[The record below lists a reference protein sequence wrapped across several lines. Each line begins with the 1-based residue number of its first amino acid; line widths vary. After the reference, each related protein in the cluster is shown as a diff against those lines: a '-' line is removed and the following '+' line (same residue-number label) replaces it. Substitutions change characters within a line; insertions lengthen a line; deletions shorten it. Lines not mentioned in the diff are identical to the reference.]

1 MNLTTALNSFP
12 GRRGGAACCP
22 RCRPGCS
29 WWAAPPPTSPASR
42 SSRCRTGGS
51 QASEEQSKN
60 RGMFSDRWMVTI
72 CNLYSLFISFLEIFE
87 CPYTRMQDK
96 QNQNNLCCIIVKE
109 VVYNVLEFDMY
120 VTRVF
125 HCNGFN
131 NRTNCVEMIGR
142 VSGRPS
148 TVSASNDQTMFGQI
162 IGQNSSGFLA
172 AYRCIGFYRYFGQ
185 NRDILAKTG
194 IFWPK

>member
-1 MNLTTALNSFP
+1 MKFHAYIMNLTTALNSFP

-87 CPYTRMQDK
+87 CPLPAAPPCTS
-96 QNQNNLCCIIVKE
+96 LVSLIVK
-109 VVYNVLEFDMY
+109 
-120 VTRVF
+120 VF
-125 HCNGFN
+125 NGLLPFLPSRWAHRSRSFRGN
-131 NRTNCVEMIGR
+131 WQSWRCL
-142 VSGRPS
+142 SGDSKGPNDGQRPPLS
-148 TVSASNDQTMFGQI
+148 DKI
-162 IGQNSSGFLA
+162 
-172 AYRCIGFYRYFGQ
+172 
-185 NRDILAKTG
+185 D
-194 IFWPK
+194 